1 MLNWAFVR
9 SPAEMTRLVEEPKI
23 RPRDLPELFGVAR
36 ALEERAAERY
46 AELAAAM
53 ERLGA
58 PEIAATFLVL
68 LEEQRDHI
76 AEIDRRAGEQTGEPP
91 PLAADA
97 TIPLPEAVR
106 SWEEAAAS
114 ALLTPYRA
122 LAVAVENEVRSFAF
136 YSYVAAH
143 SEVAAV
149 RAAAER
155 FAAAALEHAAILRKE
170 RRRAFRREAGRERKV
185 VLEPGSLSDF
195 LRQSRAL
202 QARAALRHRRIADAL
217 AALHQAVAARAIGEV
232 AEREFAAAGLTADEH
247 DASRADA
254 HASEAA
260 LAGTPLVLL
269 RDALG
274 EAERVHGAYLD
285 LADRTPDEA
294 VLAAAQ
300 AAAAESLPHIAA
312 IAACLRAAVG

>member
-1 MLNWAFVR
+1 MA
-9 SPAEMTRLVEEPKI
+9 RLIEEPKV
-23 RPRDLPELFGVAR
+23 RPRDLPELFGVAKV
-36 ALEERAAERY
+36 LEERAAERY

-58 PEIAATFLVL
+58 LEIAATFLVL

-76 AEIDRRAGEQTGEPP
+76 AEIDRRACDLIGEPP
-91 PLAADA
+91 PPAIVA
-97 TIPLPEAVR
+97 TMPLPEVAR
-106 SWEEAAAS
+106 AWEEAAAS

-122 LAVAVENEVRSFAF
+122 LAVAVENAMRGFAF
-136 YSYVAAH
+136 YSYIAAN
-143 SEVAAV
+143 SEAAAI

-155 FAAAALEHAAILRKE
+155 LAAAALEHAAILRKE
-170 RRRAFRREAGRERKV
+170 RRRAYRREAGHEGKV
-185 VLEPGSLSDF
+185 VLEPSSLSDF

-217 AALHQAVAARAIGEV
+217 AALHQAAAARAIGEV
-232 AEREFAAAGLTADEH
+232 AEREFAAAGLTPDEH
-247 DASRADA
+247 DASLAGA
-254 HASEAA
+254 QASKAA

-274 EAERVHGAYLD
+274 EAERLHGAYLD

-300 AAAAESLPHIAA
+300 AAAAQSLPNIAA
-312 IAACLRAAVG
+312 IAATLRAAAG